1 MMILSFTWYKLLLI
15 DKKIIQWRYILH
27 MANIEKIQNQINVLF
42 DKKIHSTKQMMKK
55 SISLLKKIILIKGYQ
70 VPFFGTFGPLVFKQ
84 VGLESWKKSKP

>member
-1 MMILSFTWYKLLLI
+1 LIKNTPLLGPLKTFELI
-15 DKKIIQWRYILH
+15 
-27 MANIEKIQNQINVLF
+27 QINVLF

-84 VGLESWKKSKP
+84 VGLES